1 MVQPPLGRGAAARRR
16 YNGSLE
22 AAVTDSTI
30 ATGSV
35 RGACGHDCPDTC
47 GWVVTVRDGA
57 AESLVGDPSHPF
69 TRGTLCAKVNH
80 YLERVYHPDRVLHP
94 LKRVGAKG
102 EARFAR
108 VSWDEAL
115 ADIAARWQAIAGES
129 GAEAILPYSS
139 AGVQGLVQQASI
151 DRRLFGSMG
160 CSDLDRNICGAVA
173 AAGMKMTIGTGTGI
187 DPEEIVHSR
196 FVVLWGTNTIVTNL
210 HYWPYVREAQR
221 RGAKIVVVD
230 PIRTRTADSADWHLQ
245 IAPGT
250 DATLALA
257 MMHVII
263 RDGLVDADYVSR
275 YTVGYDALAER
286 AGDYAPDRV
295 AATIGLTPAEIERFA
310 REYATTQPSLLRP
323 LIGIEHHRNG
333 AMQFR
338 TIACL
343 PALTGAWRH
352 RGGGLARSTHAL
364 HFAVLDVDSVER
376 PDVYA
381 PGRRVLNMRDLGRDL
396 CDRTLQ
402 PQIRSLMVFGA
413 NPMVSMPNQERIREG
428 LLRDDLFTVVHDLFV
443 TDTARYADYVLP
455 ATSQIEHLD
464 LSPAWGHLYL
474 ALNRPAIAP
483 RGESVSNSELFRRLA
498 AALGRTE
505 PWLFESDESMLRAA
519 LASGHQWLEGIT
531 YERLWN
537 DGFARL
543 NRPDD
548 WRPFAAGGFATP
560 SGKAELYS
568 ERLLDAGLDPLPS
581 GGGIP
586 SGRGL
591 QLISGKQLHFLN
603 SGYSNQDRHRR
614 RAGQLFI
621 EMHADDARVRG
632 VGDGDIVT
640 VKSERGELQARC
652 VVSDRVRP
660 GVAWMPFGGLI
671 DAAGDRRS
679 VNVLTAEEPTD
690 WGGGSG
696 LYDVFVEVAPSAAVW
711 STLSEVSS
719 SHSPEL

>member
-1 MVQPPLGRGAAARRR
+1 L
-16 YNGSLE
+16 
-22 AAVTDSTI
+22 AVS
-30 ATGSV
+30 SVSSQVV

-47 GWVVTVRDGA
+47 GWVVSVRDGT

-102 EARFAR
+102 EARFER

-115 ADIAARWQAIAGES
+115 ADIAARWRSIVAES

-173 AAGMKMTIGTGTGI
+173 SAGMKMTIGTGAGI

-196 FVVLWGTNTIVTNL
+196 YVVLWGTNTIVTNL

-221 RGAKIVVVD
+221 RGAKIVVID
-230 PIRTRTADSADWHLQ
+230 PIRTRTAESADWHLQ
-245 IAPGT
+245 IRPGT
-250 DATLALA
+250 DAALALA
-257 MMHVII
+257 MMHVIV
-263 RDGLVDADYVSR
+263 RDGLVDTDYVSR
-275 YTVGYDALAER
+275 HAIGYEALVDR
-286 AGDYAPDRV
+286 VRDYAPARV
-295 AATIGLTPAEIERFA
+295 AETVGLAANEIERFT

-343 PALTGAWRH
+343 PVLTGAWRH

-364 HFAVLDVDSVER
+364 HFAVLDMDSVER
-376 PDVYA
+376 PDVYK

-396 CDRTLQ
+396 CDRSLQ
-402 PQIRSLMVFGA
+402 PPIRSLMVFGA
-413 NPMVSMPNQERIREG
+413 NPMVSMPNQDRIREG
-428 LLRDDLFTVVHDLFV
+428 LLRDDLFTIVHDLFV
-443 TDTARYADYVLP
+443 TDTARFADYVLP

-483 RGESVSNSELFRRLA
+483 RGESLSNSELFRRLA

-505 PWLFESDESMLRAA
+505 PWLYESDESMLRGA
-519 LASGHQWLEGIT
+519 LASGHPWLEGIT
-531 YERLWN
+531 YDRLWN
-537 DGFARL
+537 EGSARL

-548 WRPFAAGGFATP
+548 WRPFANGGFATP

-568 ERLLDAGLDPLPS
+568 ERLRDAGLDPLPS
-581 GGGIP
+581 ASGIP

-603 SGYSNQDRHRR
+603 SGYSNQERHRR

-621 EMHADDARVRG
+621 EMHADDARARGLADGEMVSVRS
-632 VGDGDIVT
+632 D
-640 VKSERGELQARC
+640 RGALQARC
-652 VVSDRVRP
+652 IVSGRVRP
-660 GVAWMPFGGLI
+660 GVAWMPFGGLT
-671 DAAGDRRS
+671 DAAGDERS

-696 LYDVFVEVAPSAAVW
+696 LYDVFVEVAPVTADW
-711 STLSEVSS
+711 STLSDVSS
-719 SHSPEL
+719 RTSAPLLAARGRHTPEPR